1 MIARI
6 DDHGDRLVVVN
17 ANSAKRN
24 ALSPEYYAV
33 LAEAL
38 DRAERGGLAA
48 LILHGEGGYFCAG
61 GDLAQ
66 IATRRELPEPERVA
80 RIEALHDLIRGVMAC
95 PVPVMAAIEGGAAG
109 AGASIAF
116 ACDMIVAAR
125 GATVSA
131 AYVKAGLV
139 PDGGLTANLATCLPR
154 PMLMR
159 MALTGEAVAVERL
172 HELGA
177 IGDLCAPGDA
187 LAAAHALADR
197 LADGPIAAQ
206 TRIKR
211 LVATAYTDDPR
222 VQLDAERD
230 AMAAA
235 VAAPEAAE
243 GIAAFLERRRPD
255 FRSAR

>member
-6 DDHGDRLVVVN
+6 DDQGDRLVVVN
-17 ANSAKRN
+17 ANTAKRN
-24 ALSPEYYAV
+24 ALSPDYYAA

-38 DRAERGGLAA
+38 DRAERGGVAA

-66 IATRRELPEPERVA
+66 IATRRDLPEPERIA
-80 RIEALHDLIRGVMAC
+80 RIEALHELIRGLMAC
-95 PVPVMAAIEGGAAG
+95 PVPVIAAIEGGAAG

-116 ACDMIVAAR
+116 ACDLIVAAR

-159 MALTGEAVAVERL
+159 MALTGEAVAFERL
-172 HELGA
+172 HDLGA
-177 IGDLCAPGDA
+177 VGELCDPGDA

-197 LADGPIAAQ
+197 LADGPVVAQ

-211 LVATAYTDDPR
+211 LVNAAYACDPAA
-222 VQLDAERD
+222 QLDAERD

-235 VAAPEAAE
+235 VAAEEAAE
-243 GIAAFLERRRPD
+243 GIAAFLDRRRPD
-255 FRSAR
+255 FRSVR